1 MTMTATDSVTP
12 AAAHRLTGQR
22 DFRLLWTGYAVSSLG
37 SEVTVLALPLAA
49 AVMLHASA
57 LQMGLLTAA
66 GTAPVLAL
74 GLLAGVWV
82 DRLPRRRPLLVT
94 ADLLAAAVLATVPVA
109 YLLGVLTVTQLIAV
123 ELAVGSCRV
132 LFRPAYSSHL
142 TDVVRREE
150 LTQASGHLRTAE
162 SGATLLGPG
171 LGGLLIQLV
180 TAPLAVAID
189 AASFVVS
196 AICLRRLRSPER
208 ERASSERPRHLRRE
222 LAEGLNAVLG
232 DPSLRAIAGA
242 AANLNLFGML
252 VMALFVVY
260 ATRSLGFTAGM
271 VGAIV
276 TLGGIGALSGAVLAP
291 RVAARIGAGRTIV
304 LATIVFS
311 FGLFVFPIAA
321 GPRWVELLVL
331 GGGELVMGVAVMFF
345 DVTASGVTLSRVPA
359 ELLGRVSACSGF
371 ITQGVKPLG
380 ALAGGVLGT
389 TLGLREA
396 LWVAALGATTTMLWT
411 VFSPLRR
418 DAGGP
423 RTRCRSGS
431 GGPIEARSQEVGSTS
446 TRQPAAE

>member
-1 MTMTATDSVTP
+1 
-12 AAAHRLTGQR
+12 
-22 DFRLLWTGYAVSSLG
+22 
-37 SEVTVLALPLAA
+37 
-49 AVMLHASA
+49 
-57 LQMGLLTAA
+57 
-66 GTAPVLAL
+66 
-74 GLLAGVWV
+74 
-82 DRLPRRRPLLVT
+82 VT
-94 ADLLAAAVLATVPVA
+94 ADLLAAAVLATVPLA
-109 YLLGVLTVTQLIAV
+109 YLLGALTVTQLIAV
-123 ELAVGSCRV
+123 ELAIGSCRV

-196 AICLRRLRSPER
+196 AVCLRRLRSPER
-208 ERASSERPRHLRRE
+208 ERASSARPRHLRRE

-311 FGLFVFPIAA
+311 FGLFVFPLAA

-331 GGGELVMGVAVMFF
+331 CGGELVMGVAVMFF

-396 LWVAALGATTTMLWT
+396 LWVAAVGAKTTMRWT
-411 VFSPLRR
+411 VCSPLRW
-418 DAGGP
+418 DAAGAQA
-423 RTRCRSGS
+423 RCQSGS
-431 GGPIEARSQEVGSTS
+431 GGPLDALSEEVGLTS
-446 TRQPAAE
+446 TRDPAAE

>member
-49 AVMLHASA
+49 AVMLHASP

-94 ADLLAAAVLATVPVA
+94 ADLLAAAVLATVPLA
-109 YLLGVLTVTQLIAV
+109 YLLGALTVTQLIAV
-123 ELAVGSCRV
+123 ELAIGSCRV

-196 AICLRRLRSPER
+196 AVCLRRLRSPER
-208 ERASSERPRHLRRE
+208 ERASSARPRHLRRE

-291 RVAARIGAGRTIV
+291 RVAARIAWFGSWVVNRT
-304 LATIVFS
+304 
-311 FGLFVFPIAA
+311 
-321 GPRWVELLVL
+321 PRPPC
-331 GGGELVMGVAVMFF
+331 
-345 DVTASGVTLSRVPA
+345 ASARISRITLP
-359 ELLGRVSACSGF
+359 
-371 ITQGVKPLG
+371 
-380 ALAGGVLGT
+380 
-389 TLGLREA
+389 
-396 LWVAALGATTTMLWT
+396 
-411 VFSPLRR
+411 
-418 DAGGP
+418 
-423 RTRCRSGS
+423 
-431 GGPIEARSQEVGSTS
+431 
-446 TRQPAAE
+446 